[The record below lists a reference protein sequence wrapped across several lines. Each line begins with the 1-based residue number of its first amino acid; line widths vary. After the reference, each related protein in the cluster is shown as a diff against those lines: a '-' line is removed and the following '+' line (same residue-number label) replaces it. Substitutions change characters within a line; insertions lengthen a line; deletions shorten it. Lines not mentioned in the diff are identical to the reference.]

1 MCATGFTGFG
11 SHRVTGFPSTVG
23 EEGFA
28 ASCESG
34 VVEIHRIGVAIVGI
48 LDIGVSGVF
57 GGFVGWAVEWERG
70 QDGP

>member
-1 MCATGFTGFG
+1 MCATGFAGIG
-11 SHRVTGFPSTVG
+11 AHRVTGFPSTVG

-28 ASCESG
+28 TSCESG

-48 LDIGVSGVF
+48 LDIGVGGVF
-57 GGFVGWAVEWERG
+57 GGFVGRAVGRERG